1 MQESQAESRAMAEE
15 QKEEQVLL
23 NLAKV
28 WAKPITDDAT
38 AEAHADA
45 LKMLTEKITRFEVP
59 CAMSPGPSDLC
70 FRAEKRLNVIG
81 IATRTCSKPP
91 SVAWD

>member
-45 LKMLTEKITRFEVP
+45 LKMLTEKITNARW
-59 CAMSPGPSDLC
+59 DLQLDD
-70 FRAEKRLNVIG
+70 RSTSLLQTN
-81 IATRTCSKPP
+81 
-91 SVAWD
+91 